1 MFKKIL
7 IANRGEIALRIICAC
22 RELGIKTVAVYSE
35 ADENSLHVRFA
46 DEDVCIGPARSADSY
61 LSVPAVLSAAEITGA
76 DAIHPGYGFLS
87 ESAYLAEVCE
97 ACHIKFIGPAPNVIR
112 LLGDKARA
120 RRAMKKA
127 GVPILPGS
135 DGPVDGEEKALEDRA
150 RISAIP
156 VIIKAVAGGGGR
168 GMRVIRARRRAGK
181 ALKTAQ
187 REAEAAFGVGDVY
200 LEKYVENPRHIEF
213 QVLGDHHGA
222 VVHLGE
228 RECSIQR
235 RHQKLLEEAPSVAVT
250 EKMRRKLGSTVVD
263 AARAVQYTNAG
274 TFEFLLDDKGNF
286 YFLEVNT
293 RLQVEHP
300 VTEFITGVDIVKEQI
315 RIAAGE
321 RLSFKQGD
329 VTFTGHAI
337 ECRINAEDPDT
348 FAPSPGVI
356 HAFSVPGGPGVRV
369 DTFAH
374 SECTIPPYYD
384 SMIAKIIVHGRDRQ
398 EAIARMRRTLE
409 MTVIEGHQDV
419 DSAAPA
425 DPRRAGF
432 RRRPPEHVV
441 HGALHRRRRSR
452 RLTEPP
458 RRSRLSVGRSRSAIR
473 LSPIDRMIATSA
485 PQRRHLDARR
495 RIVAIA
501 PACAAAR
508 RSLQLRDKCRSSAAR
523 FLDARPSASSPPRA
537 TRRRAG
543 HRQRSR
549 RHRARCRGADGVH
562 VGQDD
567 LDVADGARRSSA
579 GRDRRRSRRTTR
591 EQIDA
596 ALETD
601 AELRRRR
608 SGLRDGTKDTGY
620 SARGLELVAL
630 RRGPRQA
637 GGRDRRHHARARRC
651 GRSRP
656 APSAVAVITD
666 LLVDWRR
673 RSARA
678 RVRRAPCQPIRS
690 RYNRRVFAMPD
701 QRRPAAAE
709 ALDRCTEPACG
720 SGRGCACLSAGG

>member
-7 IANRGEIALRIICAC
+7 IANRGEIALRVICAC

-127 GVPILPGS
+127 GIPILPGS
-135 DGPVDGEEKALEDRA
+135 EGPVESEEKAQKVAKDLGY
-150 RISAIP
+150 P

-168 GMRVIRARRRAGK
+168 GMRVIRAANELGK

-200 LEKYVENPRHIEF
+200 IEKYLERPRHIEF

-250 EKMRRKLGSTVVD
+250 EKMRRKLGGAVVD

-293 RLQVEHP
+293 RIQVEHP
-300 VTEFITGVDIVKEQI
+300 VTEMITGIDIVKEQI
-315 RIAAGE
+315 RVAAGE

-384 SMIAKIIVHGRDRQ
+384 SMIAKVIAHGRDRQ

-409 MTVIEGHQDV
+409 MTVIEGIKTSIPLHLKILADT
-419 DSAAPA
+419 DFAA
-425 DPRRAGF
+425 G
-432 RRRPPEHVV
+432 
-441 HGALHRRRRSR
+441 
-452 RLTEPP
+452 
-458 RRSRLSVGRSRSAIR
+458 RLSTSFMERYTVEKRGGDGR
-473 LSPIDRMIATSA
+473 L
-485 PQRRHLDARR
+485 
-495 RIVAIA
+495 
-501 PACAAAR
+501 
-508 RSLQLRDKCRSSAAR
+508 
-523 FLDARPSASSPPRA
+523 
-537 TRRRAG
+537 
-543 HRQRSR
+543 
-549 RHRARCRGADGVH
+549 
-562 VGQDD
+562 
-567 LDVADGARRSSA
+567 
-579 GRDRRRSRRTTR
+579 
-591 EQIDA
+591 
-596 ALETD
+596 
-601 AELRRRR
+601 
-608 SGLRDGTKDTGY
+608 
-620 SARGLELVAL
+620 
-630 RRGPRQA
+630 
-637 GGRDRRHHARARRC
+637 
-651 GRSRP
+651 
-656 APSAVAVITD
+656 
-666 LLVDWRR
+666 
-673 RSARA
+673 
-678 RVRRAPCQPIRS
+678 
-690 RYNRRVFAMPD
+690 
-701 QRRPAAAE
+701 AE
-709 ALDRCTEPACG
+709 AV
-720 SGRGCACLSAGG
+720 